1 MFYSIQYKTPM
12 GDCLLVSDE
21 ENLVGLWFEGQKYYC
36 SIKEPINAGQQTEV
50 LIQTKEWLDHYFSGK
65 RPCISQL
72 QIKPNGSTFQHE
84 VWDILCEI
92 PYGEVMTYGEI
103 AKMIA
108 KKHNKENMSA
118 QAVGGAIGHNP
129 ISIIIPCHRVVGA
142 NGSLTGYAGGL
153 QKKRWLLKHEG
164 ANV

>member
-1 MFYSIQYKTPM
+1 MFYSMQYKTPI

-36 SIKEPINAGQQTEV
+36 SIKEPIKAGQQTEV
-50 LIQTKEWLDHYFSGK
+50 LIQTKEWLDHYFLGK
-65 RPCISQL
+65 
-72 QIKPNGSTFQHE
+72 
-84 VWDILCEI
+84 
-92 PYGEVMTYGEI
+92 
-103 AKMIA
+103 
-108 KKHNKENMSA
+108 
-118 QAVGGAIGHNP
+118 GHAYP

-153 QKKRWLLKHEG
+153 QKKKWLLKHEG